1 MALLKQTAQPADGVL
16 QRRYN
21 NTSIQLPRETIA
33 SNDRN
38 TNYRNTNYRISRLIR
53 KPTAIAMPTI
63 AKGRWRTRSRV

>member
-38 TNYRNTNYRISRLIR
+38 TNYRISRLIR